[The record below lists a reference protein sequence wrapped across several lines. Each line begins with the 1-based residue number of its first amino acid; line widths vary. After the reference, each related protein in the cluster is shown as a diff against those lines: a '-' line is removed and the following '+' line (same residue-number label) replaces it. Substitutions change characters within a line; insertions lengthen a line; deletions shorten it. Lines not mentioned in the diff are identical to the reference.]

1 MSVEQ
6 KVKKIIAKELKLD
19 EKEITPEANFIDDLG
34 ANSLDVVE
42 IVMAMEE
49 AFDLEIPD
57 DDVENITIV
66 RDVIDYIKQKSE

>member
-6 KVKKIIAKELKLD
+6 KVKEIIAKELKLD
-19 EKEITPEANFIDDLG
+19 EKEVAPEANFIDDLG

-57 DDVENITIV
+57 EDVENITIV
-66 RDVIDYIKQKSE
+66 QDVIDYIKQKSK

>member
-6 KVKKIIAKELKLD
+6 KVKEIIAKELKLD

-42 IVMAMEE
+42 IIMAMEE